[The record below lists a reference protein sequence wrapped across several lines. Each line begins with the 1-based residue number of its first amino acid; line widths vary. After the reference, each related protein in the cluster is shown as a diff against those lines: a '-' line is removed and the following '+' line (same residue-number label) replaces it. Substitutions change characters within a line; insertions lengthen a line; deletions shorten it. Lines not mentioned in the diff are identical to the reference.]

1 MTSVNPSPSAADL
14 APADTRRAWVML
26 IVITMLTMAGMTVVL
41 PVLPFVVKQYVPD
54 HGSLAVWVGLLE
66 TVNALCAFLVAPL
79 MGRLS
84 DRYGRRPVIIVA
96 AFGAVIGYLLF
107 GIGGSIWM
115 LLLGRIV
122 QGLTAGDLPALFA
135 YLADITPPEKR
146 AQRFGLLGAL
156 TGIGTMIGP
165 ALGGLLASISVQAP
179 VFVTAAIALVIA
191 VLSIF
196 VLPESLK
203 PANRSARLEVR
214 DIHPFSA
221 FKDVFARRELRGLI
235 LGLILT
241 AVPFGFFVNNFSVLA
256 LDSLGWNATF
266 IGFTTA
272 AVGIID
278 IVIQGVLLGVLLPRI
293 GERGVVVAGIVAQAL
308 GLLALAIVGSVFA
321 QPLVFV
327 VGTLVLAAGQGA
339 ATATMDG
346 ILSNSVGDDEQGWLA
361 GATSSLQSA
370 VGMVAPLVAGGLY
383 ATIAHSAPYW
393 LGLVM
398 MAAAAV
404 VLARAKFASPS
415 LRSTSDAD
423 ADAAAPAAAESAA

>member
-1 MTSVNPSPSAADL
+1 MSSVNSSPSAADR
-14 APADTRRAWVML
+14 APADTRRAWAML

-41 PVLPFVVKQYVPD
+41 PVLPFVVKQYVPG

-66 TVNALCAFLVAPL
+66 TVNALCAFLVAPFL
-79 MGRLS
+79 GRLS
-84 DRYGRRPVIIVA
+84 DRFGRRPVIVVA
-96 AFGAVIGYLLF
+96 AFGAVVGYALF

-146 AQRFGLLGAL
+146 AQRFGMLGAL

-165 ALGGLLASISVQAP
+165 ALGGLLASISVQLP
-179 VFVTAAIALVIA
+179 VFATAAIALVIA
-191 VLSIF
+191 LLSLF
-196 VLPESLK
+196 VLPESLR
-203 PANRSARLEVR
+203 PENRSARLEVR
-214 DIHPFSA
+214 DIHPFST

-235 LGLILT
+235 FGLILT
-241 AVPFGFFVNNFSVLA
+241 AVPFAFFVNNFSVLA
-256 LDSLGWNATF
+256 MDSIQWNATA
-266 IGFTTA
+266 IGLTTA
-272 AVGIID
+272 AVGIVD
-278 IVIQGVLLGVLLPRI
+278 IVIQGVLLRFLLPRI
-293 GERGVVVAGIVAQAL
+293 GERGVVVSGIVAQAV
-308 GLLALAIVGSVFA
+308 GLLALAIVGSVLA

-327 VGTLVLAAGQGA
+327 IGTLVLAAGQGA

-370 VGMVAPLVAGGLY
+370 IGMVAPLLAGGLY
-383 ATIAHSAPYW
+383 AAVSHSAPYW

-398 MAAAAV
+398 MVAAAV
-404 VLARAKFASPS
+404 VLGRGISRDVKEAGSSQPE
-415 LRSTSDAD
+415 
-423 ADAAAPAAAESAA
+423 AAPAVAPRA